1 MSKLTKID
9 SQFLS
14 CHLIKTYTMKFDRED
29 KLEIFENA
37 ITWIVVFAMF
47 IYGGGKP
54 VQFDGA
60 SEINKTVSEMTGM
73 ELMWAFY
80 GYSKLYAITLGLFEI
95 IGGTLMLIKK
105 TRIIGCLF
113 TSTILINVILQDV
126 YFEVHLGAL
135 KAAILYQFFILLILW
150 LNKDL
155 LAQSIKSLLNS
166 KKSQQSKYKLMIK
179 LVLAFIGFII
189 LRITEYY
196 LTIKY

>member
-1 MSKLTKID
+1 
-9 SQFLS
+9 
-14 CHLIKTYTMKFDRED
+14 MKFDRED
-29 KLEIFENA
+29 KIEIFENA

-47 IYGGGKP
+47 VYGGGKL

-80 GYSKLYAITLGLFEI
+80 GYSKSYAMTLGLFEI

-113 TSTILINVILQDV
+113 TSTILVNVILQDI

-135 KAAILYQFFILLILW
+135 KAAILYQFLILIILL
-150 LNKDL
+150 LNKDKVVQGINAL
-155 LAQSIKSLLNS
+155 MNFNKSPHP
-166 KKSQQSKYKLMIK
+166 KYKLMIK
-179 LVLAFIGFII
+179 LSIAFICFVI

-196 LTIKY
+196 LTIKL